1 MVQLEDSDRQAI
13 IADAVSHHIGGQFVE
28 DSDRHTA
35 ELKKKRDVASFL
47 GLGFVDTIVRLACRG
62 PIDNGLPNIEKYVTF
77 LQYYDF
83 W

>member
-35 ELKKKRDVASFL
+35 ELKKKEMLRPFL
-47 GLGFVDTIVRLACRG
+47 D
-62 PIDNGLPNIEKYVTF
+62 
-77 LQYYDF
+77 
-83 W
+83 